1 MSSSKTMKDSK
12 RDTRTAFF
20 LAIFLLHAS
29 ADLVPNRV
37 EAAELPA
44 GFVYVQDVAPG
55 IEVDLRYASD
65 RNFLGQRVDGYVE
78 PRCILTRAAAEA
90 LGKVQA
96 DLGSF
101 GLGLKIFDAYRPQRA
116 VNHFVRWA
124 QDLEDTKMTA
134 EYYPRVAKKD
144 LFKEGYIAEKS
155 GHSRGSTV
163 DLTIVSFDAQ
173 GRRSELDMGTGFDFF
188 GPESWPD
195 SMLVSAT
202 QRAHRMLLSLV
213 MQKHGFAPYAKEWWH
228 FTLKKEPFPQ
238 TYFDF
243 PVQ

>member
-1 MSSSKTMKDSK
+1 MASATSIRDSK

-20 LAIFLLHAS
+20 LAVFLLHAYMDWIPYR
-29 ADLVPNRV
+29 AD
-37 EAAELPA
+37 AAELPA
-44 GFVYVQDVAPG
+44 GFVYVQDVVPG
-55 IEVDLRYASD
+55 IEVELRYAAD
-65 RNFLGQRVDGYVE
+65 RNFLGQRVDGYVQA
-78 PRCILTRAAAEA
+78 RCILTSGAAEA

-96 DLGSF
+96 DLRSF

-116 VNHFVRWA
+116 VNHFMRWA
-124 QDLEDTKMTA
+124 QDLEDTRTKA

-163 DLTIVSFDAQ
+163 DLTIVSSDAQ
-173 GRRSELDMGTGFDFF
+173 GRSSDLDMGTGFDFF

-195 SMLVSAT
+195 SMLVSAA

-243 PVQ
+243 PVR